1 MKIKQ
6 IIENSKINID
16 KNQIRYDEPMKKH
29 TSFKVGGN
37 ADAFITIKNIDELKQ
52 INEFAKTNKIPLYV
66 IGNGSNLLV
75 RDKGIRGIVVKIDIQ
90 KLQISENDKNI
101 IITIGA
107 GNKVSE
113 LAYRLQK
120 ANVTGFEELAGIPG
134 TIGGAIRMNAGAYG
148 GEIKDIIVSADVLDR
163 SGRLISLSRDELEL
177 GYRTSCIAA
186 MDYIVVSAVFRLQK
200 GDTDTIKALIKEL
213 AVKRRAKQPL
223 EYPSAGSTFKR
234 PQGFFAAKLIEDAGL
249 KGVSVGGAM
258 VSEKHSGFVVNTGN
272 ATAKDVCMLTDMVKD
287 KVKQQSGV
295 DLELE
300 VIKLGD
306 FS

>member
-1 MKIKQ
+1 MDNNELLDNLKLIVGDTQ
-6 IIENSKINID
+6 V
-16 KNQIRYDEPMKKH
+16 RTGEPMNIH
-29 TSFKVGGN
+29 TTFRIGGC
-37 ADAFITIKNIDELKQ
+37 ADYYVQPSSIEELQ
-52 INEFAKTNKIPLYV
+52 SLIQFLNKSDIEYCV

-75 RDKGIRGIVVKIDIQ
+75 SDKGIRGVVIQLSDTFDEVEYID
-90 KLQISENDKNI
+90 DV
-101 IITIGA
+101 TV
-107 GNKVSE
+107 KV
-113 LAYRLQK
+113 
-120 ANVTGFEELAGIPG
+120 
-134 TIGGAIRMNAGAYG
+134 M
-148 GEIKDIIVSADVLDR
+148 
-163 SGRLISLSRDELEL
+163 SGMMLSRLGNNELEL

>member
-1 MKIKQ
+1 MDNNELLDNLKLIVGDTQ
-6 IIENSKINID
+6 VRTGESMNIHTTFRIGGCADYYVQPSSIEELQSL
-16 KNQIRYDEPMKKH
+16 IR
-29 TSFKVGGN
+29 F
-37 ADAFITIKNIDELKQ
+37 L
-52 INEFAKTNKIPLYV
+52 NKSDIECCV

-75 RDKGIRGIVVKIDIQ
+75 SDKGIRGVVIQLSDTFDEVEYIDDVTV
-90 KLQISENDKNI
+90 KVMSGMMLSRL
-101 IITIGA
+101 
-107 GNKVSE
+107 GNK
-113 LAYRLQK
+113 LADKGL
-120 ANVTGFEELAGIPG
+120 AGFEFATGIPG
-134 TIGGAIRMNAGAYG
+134 SVGGAVRMNAGAYG